1 MAIDLVARL
10 MLDDQMTASLN
21 KLTVGAAASFAAIT
35 AGAAYSIKEF
45 TEFDNALR
53 KAGAIAGASATEL
66 DGLRESAIQL
76 GADTSKG
83 ATEVANAMAD
93 LAANGF
99 DANQVIAAMPGII
112 AASEASAEDL
122 ALAADTVSSA
132 LNIWGLEASES
143 THVADVLAMAANV
156 SAAGIMDLSYAF
168 KYAGAPASALGVS
181 LEETAAAI
189 GLITNAGIDGSSA
202 GTSLRSGLMAL
213 ASPLK
218 KQSKLM
224 DKIGFS
230 ANNAN
235 GTTKSLSEMMRDL
248 GASLEGMTESGK
260 VGMLKDLV
268 GTEAVSAFLTLIDAG
283 PDKLNE
289 FTTALVNSD
298 GAAAETAA
306 KMMDGIG
313 GAFEEMGGTFESLA
327 IRIGDA
333 LEEPVV
339 AIANF
344 ISNINFNPLVE
355 QIEKFGAVAEKVV
368 NYIIDNWSK
377 ISPILTPVAVVL
389 GSLLGVLL
397 GIGAIAGIFT
407 GISAVIAFIT
417 GPIGLIA
424 LGITAIGLGF
434 MTAYKGSEQ
443 FRNAISK
450 VVDTVKALFE
460 IATGSQTDGSIM
472 LAKLGFSNETIAGIF
487 NFIAGVKSAASEFI
501 AYLSAK
507 WAELQP
513 TVSMLGGVFENVKTI
528 VMSALTAL
536 WSLAGPVLS
545 LIGNA
550 LKIVGD
556 IAVLA
561 FNNIIAPALLLATTL
576 AANLWKV
583 MGPVLSLLGAAF
595 EVLGVLIKW
604 LWDAILKPFVD
615 YWTSGLL
622 TVLEKVMPA
631 LDKVGGVFQTIGG
644 YISTAAGYVRDFANL
659 LKGVKVPDWFSKVG
673 GAAVGFAK
681 DMLPG
686 HYNGLESVPYDN
698 YVARLHQGERVL
710 NAHEADKYND
720 VMSGVSY
727 RGMSSGGSVSNAST
741 GGSQRAVTIQLNG
754 TTIREEADL
763 DRLADRL
770 ATKLIEAEEAG
781 A

>member
-21 KLTVGAAASFAAIT
+21 KLTVGSAASFAAIT
-35 AGAAYSIKEF
+35 AGAAYAIKEF
-45 TEFDNALR
+45 TSFDDALR
-53 KAGAIAGASATEL
+53 KAGAIAGASASEL
-66 DGLRESAIQL
+66 DAMRESAIQL

-83 ATEVANAMAD
+83 ATEVADAMAD

-132 LNIWGLEASES
+132 LNIWSLEAAES

-168 KYAGAPASALGVS
+168 KYAGAPAAALGIS
-181 LEETAAAI
+181 LEETAAAV
-189 GLITNAGIDGSSA
+189 GLITNAGIDGSTA
-202 GTSLRSGLMAL
+202 GTALRSGLMAL

-235 GTTKSLSEMMRDL
+235 GSTKSLSEMMRDL
-248 GASLEGMTESGK
+248 GASLEGMTASGK
-260 VGMLKDLV
+260 VGVLKDLV
-268 GTEAVSAFLTLIDAG
+268 GTEGVSAFLSLLDAG
-283 PDKLNE
+283 PDKLDE
-289 FTTALVNSD
+289 FTKALVESD

-306 KMMDGIG
+306 KMMSGIG

-339 AIANF
+339 AIARF
-344 ISNINFNPLVE
+344 VSEIDFNPILE
-355 QIEKFGAVAEKVV
+355 QIEKFGAASEKAV

-377 ISPILTPVAVVL
+377 ISPILTPVAA
-389 GSLLGVLL
+389 GLGVLATAL
-397 GIGAIAGIFT
+397 FGIGALAGIFT

-424 LGITAIGLGF
+424 LGITAIGIGF
-434 MTAYKGSEQ
+434 MAAYKGSEQ
-443 FRNAISK
+443 FRNAISR
-450 VVDTVKALFE
+450 VVDTVKALFT
-460 IATGSQTDGSIM
+460 IATGSQTDGSVM

-487 NFIAGVKSAASEFI
+487 NFINAVKAAASDFM

-507 WAELQP
+507 WTELQP
-513 TVSMLGGVFENVKTI
+513 TVIMLGGVFENVKSI

-536 WSLAGPVLS
+536 WSLVGPMLS
-545 LIGNA
+545 LLGNA

-556 IAVLA
+556 IAVMA
-561 FNNIIAPALLLATTL
+561 FNNIIAPALLIVTTL

-583 MGPVLSLLGAAF
+583 MGPVISLLGAAF
-595 EVLGVLIKW
+595 EVLGVIIKW
-604 LWDAILKPFVD
+604 LWDTILKPFVD

-622 TVLEKVMPA
+622 VVLDKVMPV
-631 LDKVGGVFQTIGG
+631 LSKVGGVFETIGG
-644 YISTAAGYVRDFANL
+644 YISTAAGYVRTFADL

-673 GAAVGFAK
+673 GKAVEFAGNL
-681 DMLPG
+681 LPG
-686 HYNGLESVPYDN
+686 HYNGLERVPYDN

-710 NAHEADKYND
+710 NRFEADDYD
-720 VMSGVSY
+720 RVMSGVSY
-727 RGMSSGGSVSNAST
+727 GGAMAPT
-741 GGSQRAVTIQLNG
+741 GGGNSEGGRGDISISGNTFHVRQESDIEAVAMEIA
-754 TTIREEADL
+754 R
-763 DRLADRL
+763 
-770 ATKLIEAEEAG
+770 LIEREG
-781 A
+781 YQMV